1 LSAIVVDRL
10 NKSFDRVV
18 RRSWRQALL
27 GRATREN
34 VAAVRD
40 ISFDIAAGERVAFIG
55 PNGAGKSTTLKML
68 TGILQPTAG
77 HAEVTGLVPWIARRE
92 LAYRLG
98 IVFGQRSQLW
108 YHLAVRSSFELLAR
122 IYGVEQARYVE
133 RLRHLAAVFDI
144 EALLDRPVSQLSL
157 GQRIRCEVAGA
168 LLHSPQVLLLDEP
181 TIGLDVTSK
190 AALRDHLN
198 KLSREQNTT
207 VLLTSHDT
215 GDIEKICDRVIVI
228 DQGCLLLD
236 QSLDSLKR
244 EYLQHRSLVLV
255 TEDEH
260 PTLDLPGVR
269 ASADGPY
276 RLLVD
281 VDMRATTIERVV
293 AAIIARLRIRD
304 LVIEN
309 PPLEEIVKA
318 IYRKTAVA
326 GAANAIA

>member
-1 LSAIVVDRL
+1 MSAIVVDRL